1 MSKSVIL
8 AEKPSVGKDIAN
20 VLGCRKQG
28 NGYMEGRSYIVT
40 WAFGHLVT
48 LAEPEAY
55 DQQYKTWKLE
65 DLPMLP
71 SKLKLSIIKKSGKQF
86 NTVKSQLHR
95 KDVKDVIIATDAGRE
110 GELVARWIIDKASIK
125 KPIKRLWISSV
136 TNQAIKK
143 GFKELKD
150 GRMFNNLYQA
160 AQARSEADWYV
171 GMNATRALTTKFNA
185 SLSCGRVQTPTLAMI
200 EQRENEIAQFK
211 PISFQRIYAVTE
223 IGVTFW
229 WKNQKNGD
237 TRIFSNKKADQ
248 VLTSIKNEPI
258 TIKSVRKKKKT
269 DAPLQLFDLNEL
281 QREANGRYGFSAK
294 ETLNTL
300 QRLYETHKVL
310 TYPRT
315 DSRYLSSDIKNTL
328 VERLKACDVQGYAK
342 QILKIKKNGWSLNSS
357 MINDKKVTDH
367 HAIIPTEE
375 APRFSAM
382 SDKEKKIYDLVI
394 KRFLAAFYPPAQY
407 EQTEIEGVINEEIF
421 ITKGKRVLSE
431 GWKEI
436 YKSEGAEKEEKL
448 PLFNEKEK
456 YKLIK
461 TAAETGETKPP
472 SLFNEASLL
481 SAMEN
486 PSRFM
491 AGDDK
496 KLLNTIKN
504 KGGIGTVATR
514 ADIIEKLLSSFLIEK
529 SGKNLKI
536 TSKGRQLLDL
546 VPEEL
551 KSPTLTA
558 EWEQRLESIEKGKLT
573 KQSFI
578 EEMKTY
584 AAEVVQNIKQ
594 SSKSFKHDNV
604 TGTPC
609 PQCGKLLLE
618 INGKRGKM
626 KVCQDRACGYKKNI
640 SKITNARCPQCKK
653 KMELRG
659 EGEGQIFVCRCN
671 YKEKVSSFNKR
682 RKQEKNSK
690 ATKQDVKKY
699 LNQQN
704 DEDLKNPALAE
715 ALKKLQKKQ

>member
-8 AEKPSVGKDIAN
+8 AEKPSVGKDIAK
-20 VLGCRKQG
+20 VLGCSKQG

-40 WAFGHLVT
+40 WALGHLVT

-71 SKLKLSIIKKSGKQF
+71 SRLKLSIIKKSGKQF

-110 GELVARWIIDKASIK
+110 GELVARWIIDKASVK

-136 TNQAIKK
+136 TDQAIKK

-185 SLSCGRVQTPTLAMI
+185 SLSCGRVQTPTLAMVK
-200 EQRENEIAQFK
+200 QRENEIAQFK
-211 PISFQRIYAVTE
+211 PTSFQRIYAVTE
-223 IGVTFW
+223 NGVTFW
-229 WKNQKNGD
+229 WKNQKNED

-248 VLTSIKNEPI
+248 VLISIKNEPLI
-258 TIKSVRKKKKT
+258 IKSVQKKKKT
-269 DAPLQLFDLNEL
+269 DAPLQLFDLTEL
-281 QREANGRYGFSAK
+281 QREANGRYSFSAK

-315 DSRYLSSDIKNTL
+315 DSRYLSSDIKSTL
-328 VERLKACDVQGYAK
+328 AERLKACDVHGYAK
-342 QILKIKKNGWSLNSS
+342 QILKIKKNGWTLNKS

-375 APRFSAM
+375 PPRFSNM

-407 EQTEIEGVINEEIF
+407 EQIETEGVINEEIF

-448 PLFNEKEK
+448 PLFNEEEE

-461 TAAETGETKPP
+461 TAVETGETKPP

-491 AGDDK
+491 AGEDK
-496 KLLNTIKN
+496 KLLNTIKT

-536 TSKGRQLLDL
+536 TSKGSQLLEF

-558 EWEQRLESIEKGKLT
+558 EWEQHLEDIEKGKLT

-584 AAEVVQNIKQ
+584 AAEVVQSIKQ

-618 INGKRGKM
+618 TNGKRGKM
-626 KVCQDRACGYKKNI
+626 KVCQDRECGYKKNI
-640 SKITNARCPQCKK
+640 SKTTNARCPQCKK

-659 EGEGQIFVCRCN
+659 EGEGQIFVCPCN

-699 LNQQN
+699 LKQQN

-715 ALKKLQKKQ
+715 ALKKLQKKE